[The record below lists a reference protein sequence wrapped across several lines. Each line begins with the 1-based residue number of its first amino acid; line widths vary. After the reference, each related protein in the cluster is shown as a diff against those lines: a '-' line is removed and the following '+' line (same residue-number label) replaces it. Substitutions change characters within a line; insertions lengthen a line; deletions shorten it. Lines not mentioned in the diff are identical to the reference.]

1 MKLWLL
7 RHAAVTL
14 PPGLCYGASDVPA
27 DAALTRQAAQAF
39 APLLPAGT
47 RVWVSGLLRAQQLAG
62 ALQTARPDLGA
73 ARVDTRLN
81 EMDFGEW
88 ELKRWDHV
96 PASAF
101 DAWMADFAQH
111 RFGGV
116 ESTQM
121 LLYRVA
127 AALGDLR
134 PALGQLQPAAG
145 NDVLWV
151 THAGVI
157 RAVQHIVQGGGVRI
171 REAAEWPKDAPE
183 PGGWTSLDL

>member
-14 PPGLCYGASDVPA
+14 PQGLCYGASDVPA
-27 DAALTRQAAQAF
+27 DAALTREAASAF
-39 APLLPAGT
+39 APWVPQGT
-47 RVWVSGLLRAQQLAG
+47 PVWVSGLLRAQQLAG
-62 ALQTARPDLGA
+62 ALQAERPDLGA
-73 ARVDTRLN
+73 ARIDMRLN
-81 EMDFGEW
+81 EMDFGHW
-88 ELKRWDHV
+88 ELKAWAQMPR
-96 PASAF
+96 SAF
-101 DAWMADFAQH
+101 DEWMADFAHH

-134 PALGQLQPAAG
+134 PAKSS
-145 NDVLWV
+145 DVVWV

-157 RAVQHIVQGGGVRI
+157 RAVQYILASGGVHI
-171 REAAEWPKDAPE
+171 RDATQWPKDAPA
-183 PGGWTSLDL
+183 PGAWMTLAL